1 MPGGYPTNRL
11 PAPYAAPLTTPPV
24 TDEHVGPH
32 TLTRHRPGA
41 LAAKPAG
48 FAAHDNTRRP
58 HHALQLRPPRP
69 ASARPRADPQ
79 QDPASTGARQT
90 NQRVRIGGVK
100 PLVKRHVRVLEP
112 RRCTI

>member
-69 ASARPRADPQ
+69 APVPEPIHSRIRRRPVLGRLINEYESAA
-79 QDPASTGARQT
+79 
-90 NQRVRIGGVK
+90 
-100 PLVKRHVRVLEP
+100 
-112 RRCTI
+112 